1 MPKPFPDGLMK
12 NGKRAIIAGIAGQ
25 DGSYLAE
32 LLIGKGYKVLGFL
45 KNGDDTSVLT
55 HVMQDILIEETEL
68 VGKED
73 IVRWTKIFSPDEIYN
88 FAAISFIPDSWSDP
102 YRTIQVNT
110 ILVAAFLDV
119 IKNHCRGSRFYQASS
134 SEIFGDPPES
144 PQTESTP
151 HNPVTPYG
159 VSKLAAHQ
167 LVGLYRRMHNV
178 FAVSGILYNHES
190 PRRPDC
196 YVTQKIC
203 KAAAEISRG
212 SQEKLKLGNLEACRD
227 WGFAGDYV
235 KAIWMMLQQETPEDY
250 VVATGE
256 THSLKDFLR
265 AAFGHA
271 GLDWGKWVEID
282 PTLIRPVEVGRL
294 VGDFGKAKE
303 KLGWKPEV
311 SFTDLVRM
319 MVDHQLH
326 KYSACCCVAPPK
338 PLSRPFTP

>member
-1 MPKPFPDGLMK
+1 MS

-32 LLIGKGYKVLGFL
+32 LLIEKGYKVLGFL
-45 KNGDDTSVLT
+45 KKGDDTSVISHL
-55 HVMQDILIEETEL
+55 MNDILIEETEL
-68 VGKED
+68 VRKED

-88 FAAISFIPDSWSDP
+88 FAAVSFIPDSWSDP
-102 YRTIQVNT
+102 YRTIEVNT
-110 ILVAAFLDV
+110 LLVAAFLEV
-119 IKNHCRGSRFYQASS
+119 IKNHCKDSRFYQASS
-134 SEIFGDPPES
+134 SEIFGDPPVS

-151 HNPVTPYG
+151 HNPMTPYG

-167 LVGLYRRMHNV
+167 LVGLYRRMHRI

-190 PRRPDC
+190 PRRPDW

-203 KAAAEISRG
+203 RSVAKISRG
-212 SQEKLKLGNLEACRD
+212 SREKVRLGNIEVYRD

-256 THSLKDFLR
+256 AHCLKDFLNIS
-265 AAFGHA
+265 FGHV
-271 GLDWGKWVEID
+271 GLNWEEWIEID
-282 PTLIRPVEVGRL
+282 PALIRQVEVGKL
-294 VGDFGKAKE
+294 VGNAGKAIE

-311 SFTDLVRM
+311 TFVELVRM
-319 MVDHQLH
+319 MVDYQLQKFPAH
-326 KYSACCCVAPPK
+326 
-338 PLSRPFTP
+338 